1 MAKRKDLSGKT
12 FGNLFVIGLTTL
24 KKYKKARNWACQCDC
39 RNLVICTTEHLT
51 YLNKIDC
58 GCGNKQR
65 KSDGAVKHGCSIKNN
80 KLYSIHR
87 AMLDRC
93 YNKSNQEYANYG
105 GRGIIVCDR
114 WHDVT
119 LFFKDMEDTY
129 SENLSLDREDCNG
142 NYCPENCAWRTASW
156 QGYNKRQHSKNTSSK
171 SGVSFDK
178 DRNKW
183 AAYINQNNKR
193 VVLGR
198 FETFEDAV
206 EAREQAELEY
216 FGRLKGN

>member
-1 MAKRKDLSGKT
+1 MAERKDLSGKT

-80 KLYSIHR
+80 KLYSIHK

-114 WHDVT
+114 WHDVVN
-119 LFFKDMEDTY
+119 FFEDMEDSY
-129 SENLSLDREDCNG
+129 QEGLSLDRLNVDG
-142 NYCPENCAWRTASW
+142 NYEPSNCAWKDSSW
-156 QGYNKRQHSKNTSSK
+156 QAYNKRKMESNTSGK
-171 SGVSFDK
+171 TGVSWCK
-178 DRNKW
+178 DRYKW
-183 AAYINQNNKR
+183 EAYIAVYGKKIN
-193 VVLGR
+193 LGR
-198 FETFEDAV
+198 YDNYEDAV
-206 EAREQAELEY
+206 KVREEAEIKY